1 MDNSLSSTPD
11 VGSSF
16 SIDGANVGKGS
27 SWLTIGSVWPAGSDL
42 FEYRTI

>member
-1 MDNSLSSTPD
+1 MDNSLFSTPD

-16 SIDGANVGKGS
+16 IDGANVGKGS